1 MALKKTKRKPLAVNP
16 KILLLYGPPKVG
28 KTTVL
33 SQLNDCLVI
42 DTERGSHMLEGYF
55 HGVDNKE
62 KLLEFYKDAS
72 EGHDYKVFALDTIDK
87 IVEWTTKEVVSE
99 CQVDDIADLP
109 YGKGYG
115 MVRERTM
122 NNIRKLQS
130 LCPQTIIVGHRKT
143 AAAVDNSTAVDP
155 ETLDLSGKLRNQI
168 MAQSDAIG
176 YMFRDDEDKLMVS
189 FKAAHAVEAGSRCE
203 HLKGKVF
210 PFDWKKIYVKEGK

>member
-42 DTERGSHMLEGYF
+42 DTEEGSHMLEGYF

-87 IVEWTTKEVVSE
+87 VVEWTTKEVVSE

-210 PFDWKKIYVKEGK
+210 PFDWKKIYIKEGK

>member
-42 DTERGSHMLEGYF
+42 DTEEGSHMLEGYF

-62 KLLEFYKDAS
+62 RLLEFYKDAS

-87 IVEWTTKEVVSE
+87 VVEWTTKEVVSE

-210 PFDWKKIYVKEGK
+210 PFDWKKIYIKEGK

>member
-42 DTERGSHMLEGYF
+42 DTEEGSHMLEGYF
-55 HGVDNKE
+55 
-62 KLLEFYKDAS
+62 
-72 EGHDYKVFALDTIDK
+72 
-87 IVEWTTKEVVSE
+87 TKEVVSE
-99 CQVDDIADLP
+99 WQVDDIADLP

-210 PFDWKKIYVKEGK
+210 PFDWKKIYIKEGK

>member
-1 MALKKTKRKPLAVNP
+1 
-16 KILLLYGPPKVG
+16 
-28 KTTVL
+28 
-33 SQLNDCLVI
+33 
-42 DTERGSHMLEGYF
+42 MLEGYF

-143 AAAVDNSTAVDP
+143 AAAVDNSTAVEP
-155 ETLDLSGKLRNQI
+155 ESLDLSGKLKNQI

>member
-42 DTERGSHMLEGYF
+42 DTEEGSHMLEGYF

-87 IVEWTTKEVVSE
+87 VVEWTTKEVVSE

>member
-87 IVEWTTKEVVSE
+87 IVEWTTKEVVAE

>member
-1 MALKKTKRKPLAVNP
+1 MALTKTKRKPLAVNP

-28 KTTVL
+28 KTTML
-33 SQLNDCLVI
+33 SQLGDCLVI
-42 DTERGSHMLEGYF
+42 DTEKGSHMLEGYF

-62 KLLEFYKDAS
+62 ELMEFYKEAS
-72 EGHDYKVFALDTIDK
+72 DNHEYRIFALDTIDK
-87 IVEWTTKEVVSE
+87 VVEWTTKEVVAE

-210 PFDWKKIYVKEGK
+210 PFDWKKIYIKEGK